1 MGGNARLRIGTLTQI
16 YVFTDA
22 RLVFVEPR
30 CRLLDVRKDAARWQI
45 GVVASALSVATF
57 ANATGDGVPSKE
69 RKQMPQFVATLGC
82 FPNVV
87 CSSEQ
92 IL

>member
-1 MGGNARLRIGTLTQI
+1 MGGNARLRIGPSRK

-22 RLVFVEPR
+22 RLVFVERR
-30 CRLLDVRKDAARWQI
+30 CRPHDVREDAARWQV
-45 GVVASALSVATF
+45 GVVASALSVARF
-57 ANATGDGVPSKE
+57 GNATGDGVSFEGAKTDAA
-69 RKQMPQFVATLGC
+69 VCGGAGL
-82 FPNVV
+82 FPNIV